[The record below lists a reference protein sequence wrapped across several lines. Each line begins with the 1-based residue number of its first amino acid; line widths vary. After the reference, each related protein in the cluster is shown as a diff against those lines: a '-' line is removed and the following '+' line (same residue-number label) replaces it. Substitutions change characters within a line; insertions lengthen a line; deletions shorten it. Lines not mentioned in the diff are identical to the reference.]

1 LAGPPWH
8 ETRRVEVASIIRQPH
23 GAWMLQVAKNLLDT
37 DDGFLSGKR
46 YLVMF
51 RKSNV
56 LILH

>member
-1 LAGPPWH
+1 
-8 ETRRVEVASIIRQPH
+8 
-23 GAWMLQVAKNLLDT
+23 MLQVAKNLLDT
-37 DDGFLSGKR
+37 DDGLLSGKR